1 MGERSTAT
9 GLFSV
14 THRTCGID
22 FLDVQHV
29 ELLAF
34 ADELH
39 RAMVAGKAST
49 IIADF
54 LERLASALDDQLAT
68 EEQVMIVSDYPDLDA
83 HSRSHE
89 AARTKLRELGRAF
102 AAGSLPIA
110 YDTMDFV
117 RNWVRT
123 HVPVD
128 DRRFAD
134 FLLNRRSAMF
144 LRKGQWRSGAMVP
157 SDEERAEVDAA
168 LSGN

>member
-22 FLDVQHV
+22 FLDAQHV

-39 RAMVAGKAST
+39 RAMVAGKASS

-54 LERLASALDDQLAT
+54 LDRLAVTLDDQLAT
-68 EEQVMIVSDYPDLDA
+68 EEQVMIVSDYPDLCD
-83 HSRSHE
+83 HTHSHE
-89 AARTKLRELGRAF
+89 AARVKLQDLVRAF
-102 AAGSLPIA
+102 RSGALPIA

-117 RNWVRT
+117 RHWVRT
-123 HVPVD
+123 HLPED
-128 DRRFAD
+128 DRQFAD

-144 LRKGQWRSGAMVP
+144 VRKGRWRSGEIFLR
-157 SDEERAEVDAA
+157 DEEHVAA
-168 LSGN
+168 PVNGN